1 MTKFK
6 LPSCPVSRA
15 AVIFGSR
22 WSTEIIREFVL
33 HGTRRFQDLQDTLIG
48 IAPNTLSNRLKLF
61 EDHGVLER
69 RYYERHPPR
78 AEYVLTE
85 KGRKLEPVLKAMQ
98 VWGSE
103 GK

>member
-15 AVIFGSR
+15 AVILGSR
-22 WSTEIIREFVL
+22 WSSEIIREFVL
-33 HGTRRFQDLQDTLIG
+33 HGTRRFQDLQDTLKG

-69 RYYERHPPR
+69 RYYEKHPPR

-85 KGRKLEPVLKAMQ
+85 KGKKLEPVLRAMQ

-103 GK
+103 AK